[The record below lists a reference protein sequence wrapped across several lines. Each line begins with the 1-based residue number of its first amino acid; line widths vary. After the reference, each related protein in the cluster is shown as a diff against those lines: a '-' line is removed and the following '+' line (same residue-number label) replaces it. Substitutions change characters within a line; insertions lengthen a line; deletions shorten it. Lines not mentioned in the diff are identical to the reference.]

1 LGSKKQEVVSSPSPA
16 ARAEAG
22 PWAVVAAVTLS
33 AAALYTYTASPTLP
47 FGDGPELIAAAACL
61 GVAHPPGYPLYTLI
75 AWVALQFPIG
85 DPAWRVNLLSG
96 LFAALACGAAG
107 WLILRLTSSRAGAVT
122 AGFALAVSSTFWA
135 MATVAEVY
143 SLHLLLLLLM
153 LCAAAVVGDA
163 RDGATRGRALV
174 AAAAFLGAGLGHHPT
189 IVLALPAAA
198 CLMAGGGRKLTGIR
212 PGLREMWPRVG
223 GRYWILA
230 VACAAAIPA
239 ALYWSLMLRAGLDP
253 PSNWGRVISFD
264 ALLGHAQALSYR
276 HLDLG
281 WAGALRGVAWQRL
294 GAAMLRELN
303 PLVFIMALIGLSGFP
318 RPQNGA
324 PWRPRLAFGLLM
336 LATALFGLRYATADV
351 EVFYLPLFAGLT
363 LSAGL
368 GVAILVEH
376 PRRELRVAAVT
387 VAALL
392 VVFTFAGNLPA
403 RNLHGAT
410 AAEDFAWDILDTVPP
425 GGVLFVESMDA
436 FGVLYLTQVVGERPD
451 VTIYDRTGN
460 LFRNLHQDVS
470 LKKDRDE
477 SWLAFRARSEQTF
490 IDRELRRAEPRAVM
504 FRGWPGYEAPPQY
517 RIEPVG
523 LLYRVRPATDPE
535 EDATAL
541 WAAYRDESVT
551 AQAGRTADPI
561 ALSVA
566 ATYPMARAERAIYDG
581 DRATADRL
589 FAEVDRLAPHDAG
602 LHSYVGIVYAR
613 HGDVGQAMEWF
624 RRATEIRPSSYKAWN
639 NLAMAYEITGDF
651 EGAKRALRRSLEVAP
666 GQADV
671 ASSLKRLEQKGTG
684 PVR

>member
-1 LGSKKQEVVSSPSPA
+1 MGSGKQEVGPTSSGA
-16 ARAEAG
+16 GRDGG

-33 AAALYTYTASPTLP
+33 ALALYTYTALPTVP

-61 GVAHPPGYPLYTLI
+61 GVAHPPGYPLYTLL
-75 AWVALQFPIG
+75 AWVALQFPAG

-96 LFAALACGAAG
+96 LFAALACGTAG
-107 WLILRLTSSRAGAVT
+107 WLILRLTSSRAGAVA
-122 AGFALAVSSTFWA
+122 AGLALAVSSTFWSV
-135 MATVAEVY
+135 ATVAEVY
-143 SLHLLLLLLM
+143 SLHLLLLLSM

-163 RDGATRGRALV
+163 RDESARGRALV

-198 CLMAGGGRKLTGIR
+198 CLTAGGGRESTGPR
-212 PGLREMWPRVG
+212 RRLRDLWPRVWWG
-223 GRYWILA
+223 YWILA

-239 ALYWSLMLRAGLDP
+239 VLYWSLLVRARLDP
-253 PSNWGRVISFD
+253 PSNWGRVVSFD
-264 ALLGHAQALSYR
+264 ALLNHARALSYR

-281 WAGALRGVAWQRL
+281 WAGLLRGAAWQRL
-294 GAAMLRELN
+294 GAAIPRELS
-303 PLVFIMALIGLSGFP
+303 PLVLLPALIGLFGFP
-318 RPQNGA
+318 RPKSGV

-336 LATALFGLRYATADV
+336 LATALFGVRYATSDV
-351 EVFYLPLFAGLT
+351 EVFYLPLFAGLA

-368 GVAILVEH
+368 GIAMLVAN
-376 PRRELRVAAVT
+376 PRREVRVAGVT
-387 VAALL
+387 VAVL
-392 VVFTFAGNLPA
+392 VLVFTLAGNLPA
-403 RNLHGAT
+403 RNLRGET
-410 AAEDFAWDILDTVPP
+410 AAEDFARDILDTVPA

-436 FGVLYLTQVVGERPD
+436 FGVLYLTHVAGERPD

-460 LFRNLHQDVS
+460 LFRNLHEDFP
-470 LKKDRDE
+470 LRKDRGE
-477 SWLAFRARSEQTF
+477 TWLAYRARSEQAF
-490 IDRELRRAEPRAVM
+490 IDRELSRAEPRAVM

-535 EDATAL
+535 EDTTRP
-541 WAAYRDESVT
+541 WTGYRAESVK
-551 AQAGRTADPI
+551 AYAVRTADPI

-566 ATYPMARAERAIYDG
+566 ATYPMARAERAIFDG
-581 DRATADRL
+581 DRTSADRL
-589 FAEVDRLAPHDAG
+589 FAEVDGLAPHDAG

-613 HGDVGQAMEWF
+613 HGDLEQAIEWF

-639 NLAMAYEITGDF
+639 NLAMAYEITGNL

-666 GQADV
+666 GQQDV
-671 ASSLKRLEQKGTG
+671 ASSLRRLEQKGTD